1 MVKNGVR
8 NVKIIEDTSLMAGN
22 NNVSQLAKE
31 LGKRGGGKTKKR
43 GSAYYRRIGR
53 LGLAKRYN
61 NPALLEEKK

>member
-31 LGKRGGGKTKKR
+31 LGPRGGAQTKNR
-43 GSAYYRRIGR
+43 APAYYRRIGR